1 MIILLA
7 TDGKYAKGNDFPMF
21 TIPLKMEGATSQ
33 SLEDFQWWAYSSDL
47 KKWLDKNPKEWVADS
62 EEIPNYGDISEIIR
76 ESQGGSGYS
85 MQKALSESNE
95 YNPEGRVSKFADF
108 ISDAVF
114 EDDSKNKAEEEKVVK
129 FHFAYN
135 KLESE
140 GKLEKEYVVKNQA
153 PGKPK
158 AVFLCMED
166 QESGAN
172 LDLTLDAYKVSQMEI
187 NNNGAK
193 FRLFEISDSKLGGKI
208 GEDQTGP
215 GLAQKVMKNSILIGA
230 YAVAGAGIYAAA
242 KWIGGAYLLRSTFR
256 GLQSI
261 VGKAAVK
268 STKGLSMMATL
279 AKAGNGIKFLGRA
292 INPMKAISF
301 WANAG
306 KIGKYAVQGAKF
318 QGYLANI
325 RGAGVVAKSLG
336 MVKGFVTGAK
346 VASGFA
352 KTAELFNPVGWAL
365 LAIGAIGSTWN
376 WFQGNQAP
384 RFGNVE
390 DFAKGSFD
398 PKSIKVGVPITI
410 CWSQPAGGWGI
421 IVSFLFNNETRT
433 TMELVKV
440 ADNGGESIF
449 ILTQINAKEI
459 QKQIAEY
466 DMTLISFDNG
476 EVTERGYFDNEDM
489 DFKMLS
495 VKKDLNA
502 LFNYQGSCDWD
513 LFETEFDNSSGTLL
527 ISDPNAPDEY
537 EFHFSDSE
545 DNIINVIGKKV
556 STDELSKYSSDDLN
570 RLFGI
575 TASKEKK
582 ETDSKIKKAEE
593 NPVNAGVNDSLK
605 TPKFSNLLESS
616 IITKFSDFKKAE
628 YTIMEDD
635 NNASVNG
642 NPAEGSDDVDSKG
655 SKMVELTAKQKSS
668 PEEVAVYI
676 VTERD
681 YADPKLRGKYETGEF
696 TNFLLDSDDMKAKN
710 DSPINVDP
718 NTDEILEDSKRGL
731 YTYVEKKEEVKDV
744 VKDEVQDA
752 DGSKVKG
759 KEKET
764 EIKDDGY
771 YIKTNANDIKLKS
784 RKNSTVVR
792 DAQLSGGV
800 NLFDTIL
807 TPRDKETLKIEN
819 WKTITFAKEV
829 FDNRGDATAVKF
841 RNKYAPFGDKSRKY
855 SATDG
860 EAFELA
866 KRFVEQTK
874 DRIKYE

>member
-7 TDGKYAKGNDFPMF
+7 TDGKYARGNDFPMF

-114 EDDSKNKAEEEKVVK
+114 EDDSKNKTEEEKVVK

-187 NNNGAK
+187 DNKGAK

-215 GLAQKVMKNSILIGA
+215 GLAQKVMKNSILIA
-230 YAVAGAGIYAAA
+230 TYAVAGSAIYAAA
-242 KWIGGAYLLRSTFR
+242 KWIGGGYLLRRTLKSMMSMRIAAIT
-256 GLQSI
+256 
-261 VGKAAVK
+261 GKAAVK
-268 STKGLSMMATL
+268 STKALRMMV
-279 AKAGNGIKFLGRA
+279 KAGNGIKFLGRA

-306 KIGKYAVQGAKF
+306 KIGKYAVQGAKI
-318 QGYLANI
+318 QGSI
-325 RGAGVVAKSLG
+325 RGAGVVARSLG

-352 KTAELFNPVGWAL
+352 KAAELFNPVGWAL

-410 CWSQPAGGWGI
+410 CWSQPAGGWGMAL
-421 IVSFLFNNETRT
+421 SFLFNNETRT

-459 QKQIAEY
+459 QKQIAEF

-476 EVTERGYFDNEDM
+476 EVIDRGYFDNEDI

-545 DNIINVIGKKV
+545 DNIINVVGKKV
-556 STDELSKYSSDDLN
+556 STDELSKYSSEDLN

-575 TASKEKK
+575 TGAKEKK
-582 ETDSKIKKAEE
+582 KTDSKIKKAEE

-655 SKMVELTAKQKSS
+655 SEMVELTAKQKSS

-681 YADPKLRGKYETGEF
+681 YADPKFRGKYETGDF
-696 TNFLLDSDDMKAKN
+696 TNFLLDSDDMEAKN

-731 YTYVEKKEEVKDV
+731 YTYIEKKEEEAPV
-744 VKDEVQDA
+744 VNKTQGTEDED
-752 DGSKVKG
+752 DKN
-759 KEKET
+759 KEKEKDDAIKKDDYYLT
-764 EIKDDGY
+764 VNPKDVNIKD
-771 YIKTNANDIKLKS
+771 K
-784 RKNSTVVR
+784 KNSTVIK
-792 DAQLSGGV
+792 DTSMSGGI
-800 NLFDTIL
+800 NLFDIIL
-807 TPRDKETLKIEN
+807 TAKDKEVLKIEN
-819 WKTITFAKEV
+819 WKTVTFAKEI
-829 FDNRGDATAVKF
+829 FDRRGDGIEVKF
-841 RNKYAPFGDKSRKY
+841 KNKYAPFGDKSRRY
-855 SATDG
+855 RSTDG